1 MLLSSF
7 DETELLPLDYRYAQS
22 SSSQD
27 KIRLI
32 ELQMR
37 SQQLAVR
44 TVIRADGLSADTIYE
59 GRR

>member
-22 SSSQD
+22 SIQSGQD
-27 KIRLI
+27 TVN

-37 SQQLAVR
+37 SQQLGSQ
-44 TVIRADGLSADTIYE
+44 DGDSKSRWLKRGYYL
-59 GRR
+59 